1 MIKPLALVSALA
13 LAGCAIGPD
22 YQRAAVELPETLGV
36 PQSGV
41 PVQDKW
47 WTLFN
52 DPVLNALVDEALAAN
67 RDLKAAAERIEQARS
82 QFEITRS
89 DQLPQAG
96 VQFDTSR
103 DKASALG
110 SFPLPSDAIYTN
122 NNRLVLRASWE
133 IDFWGKYRRATEAAR
148 ADLAATEAGRDAIRN
163 TLVGDVTRGYFAL
176 RALDD
181 SLAISERTLIGRT
194 KALELQ
200 QLRFDNGMANELELN
215 QVLADVHGARALVPL
230 LEQRRLRQEAA
241 LAVLL
246 GRSPREVF
254 EVRIDRGISTTPAGV
269 EVPAAL
275 PSDLLLR
282 RPDLREAE
290 ERLKAANARI
300 GVARAAYFP
309 SIALTGFYGGQSQ
322 ELSDLFTSQARTF
335 SIGAGLLQ
343 PLFAGGQIRGG
354 VDLADARTREAAL
367 VYVQAIAIAFRETRE
382 ALVAQTATRE
392 ILEAQRLREAA
403 LARSLE
409 LARLRYD
416 NGIYSLFELLET
428 ERRLLAVRLEAIDA
442 ERDRR
447 TAIVDLYLALGG

>member
-1 MIKPLALVSALA
+1 MTKTLVILTALG

-22 YQRAAVELPETLGV
+22 YERPAVELPETLGV

>member
-1 MIKPLALVSALA
+1 MIEKWTAIFAAL
-13 LAGCAIGPD
+13 LAGCAIGPN
-22 YQRAAVELPETLGV
+22 YERPAVELPETLGV
-36 PQSGV
+36 PQAAV
-41 PVQDKW
+41 PAPEKW

-367 VYVQAIAIAFRETRE
+367 VYQQAIAIAFRETRE